1 MITLPRFPPRRA
13 WLQSF
18 WIAVSLAIGSMASIL
33 GAWYISPPWFTSGA
47 VLALVMA
54 VPGLVRPQIASLPY
68 RAWNRLARQFVRVAR
83 LWATGVCFFIVF
95 VTVGLTGSH
104 ARLAPPTP
112 NGSLW
117 LARRPLEP
125 TASGYACDGVPHEF
139 VQKGWITAYCAW
151 ARQSDN
157 LWAVCLLPFLLLLSS
172 LENDENQNPVAANIY
187 TLF

>member
-1 MITLPRFPPRRA
+1 M
-13 WLQSF
+13 
-18 WIAVSLAIGSMASIL
+18 SLAIGSMASAL
-33 GAWYISPPWFTSGA
+33 AALCMSPRWSASGA
-47 VLALVMA
+47 ALALAIA

-83 LWATGVCFFIVF
+83 LWVTGVCFFIVF

-117 LARRPLEP
+117 LARRPLRP
-125 TASGYACDGVPHEF
+125 TASGYAYDGVPHEF
-139 VQKGWITAYCAW
+139 VQKGWISAYCAW
-151 ARQSDN
+151 ARQSNN
-157 LWAVCLLPFLLLLSS
+157 LWAVCLLPFLILLSS